1 MKTHAR
7 PQNLLPARYPDE
19 YSVGPRCG
27 LLPAAKEALSEGAC
41 PLFAREHVSGF
52 PRGYPGKG
60 YGSSFERTTAR
71 GTATALEDH
80 RGKGRDDC
88 SLRWPICLKD
98 HIARRQRGHHPRAT
112 AAVLGQLRAG
122 RSGAASLLLASITCL
137 LCFGCDQGTPA
148 LEDSVGPPLRLVAS
162 YPEAG
167 EGVDCVPSADPA
179 CGVPTNGPLELRF
192 DRQLLHST
200 AVRQSLVVY
209 SGEPQSPVFLRPDY
223 DAVER
228 VLRYY
233 PSEPLQPN
241 TLYTVQLPQPT
252 QAAPFGFRAFD
263 GAPLGEGPVPL
274 RFSFYTAA
282 ESVGPEPACEPT
294 CEDIVRRFQA
304 SGCARLG
311 CHNSEPEPDACGA
324 GAALDHNQEC
334 VGVPRMGLD
343 LASVPGLRRSAISR
357 VAHQA
362 EVGPQGGVPLV
373 NPARMDVQSR
383 PSMRAAGHAS
393 ALQDLIKPQLQ
404 SAPDEH
410 GPR

>member
-1 MKTHAR
+1 M
-7 PQNLLPARYPDE
+7 
-19 YSVGPRCG
+19 
-27 LLPAAKEALSEGAC
+27 
-41 PLFAREHVSGF
+41 
-52 PRGYPGKG
+52 
-60 YGSSFERTTAR
+60 
-71 GTATALEDH
+71 
-80 RGKGRDDC
+80 
-88 SLRWPICLKD
+88 
-98 HIARRQRGHHPRAT
+98 
-112 AAVLGQLRAG
+112 
-122 RSGAASLLLASITCL
+122 

-167 EGVDCVPSADPA
+167 EGVDCVSSADPA

-200 AVRQSLVVY
+200 AVRQSLAVY

-252 QAAPFGFRAFD
+252 TGAPFGFRAFD

-282 ESVGPEPACEPT
+282 ESVGPEPTCEPT
-294 CEDIVRRFQA
+294 CDDIVRRFQA

-362 EVGPQGGVPLV
+362 EVGAQGGVPLV
-373 NPARMDVQSR
+373 NPARMGVQMPLVDPGR
-383 PSMRAAGHAS
+383 PGNSYLLFKTLLRTANFNLPPDEQLTPDERARRAACTPVYRSRLPEGETRAPS
-393 ALQDLIKPQLQ
+393 EEERTRLRNWFVRGEGMPLLPRDGDPERSPLTLDALHEIQRWIALGARCP
-404 SAPDEH
+404 
-410 GPR
+410 